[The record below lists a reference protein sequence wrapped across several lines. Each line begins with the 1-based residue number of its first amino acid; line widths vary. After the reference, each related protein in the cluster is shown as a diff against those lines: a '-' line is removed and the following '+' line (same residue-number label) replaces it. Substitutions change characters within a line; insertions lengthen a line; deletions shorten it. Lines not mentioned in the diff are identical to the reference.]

1 MSQAAVI
8 RLVKSLS
15 KSEKRRFKLYTRK
28 HEGDKDYLTLFDLI
42 DQHDMITTDL
52 LQEQFSRFHT
62 GVSVDNAAR
71 YLLKL
76 LTDCL
81 IQSRTGEDDLFQL
94 LHGIMR
100 VNILKERNLPEE
112 AYKELKKLKQ
122 TAVASSEQ
130 YIEYLLCRY
139 ELNYLTE
146 FNFPG
151 VTENKLVELQM
162 KARNAIKDIR
172 NTHEHYSLYELL
184 RYRLLHTGKAISEEE
199 KKHLN
204 DLLLSEMSIVN
215 AKTKNTLE
223 SRKLHLLFQS
233 SFFTNIGDYTSA
245 LKTFYQLNGLFEKN
259 KILWHHPP
267 LDYHSALDGIL
278 DSLRTTGRYTEM
290 SFYVQKLE
298 LLEDKS
304 YPEYFLFMVRKTV
317 MIYQLVWLMGTDQLD
332 AAIRFIEDSDPGL
345 LKAYGQVDEERQ
357 CELFFCFG
365 LVYFKGGHF
374 KKAQKYINE
383 IVLIGKTSYQ
393 SVIYRV
399 SRLLSIL
406 IHYEANNL
414 DYLDYEI
421 RSFKRA
427 FQYSGV
433 KLKVENMIFK
443 TIKACPKLNSPQKNG
458 LLWEKI
464 SPVLEAIEKDKFEM
478 QLQKHFDFSGW
489 IKHQLG
495 QHPSLKKKHAYFPA
509 LREEGSK

>member
-28 HEGDKDYLTLFDLI
+28 HEGDKEYLTLFDLI
-42 DQHDMITTDL
+42 DQHEVITKEL
-52 LQEQFSRFHT
+52 LDEKFSHFHT
-62 GVSVDNAAR
+62 GVSVDNTAR
-71 YLLKL
+71 YLLQL

-81 IQSRTGEDDLFQL
+81 IQSRVKEDDQFRL
-94 LHGIMR
+94 LHGMLR

-112 AYKELKKLKQ
+112 GYRELKKLQ
-122 TAVASSEQ
+122 QLAIVSQEQ
-130 YIEYLLCRY
+130 FIEYFFYRY
-139 ELNYLTE
+139 ELNYLAE

-151 VTENKLVELQM
+151 MTENKLVEIQM

-172 NTHEHYSLYELL
+172 NTHEHHSLYELL
-184 RYRLLHTGKAISEEE
+184 KYRLLHTGKAISEEE
-199 KKHLN
+199 KKQLN

-215 AKTKNTLE
+215 AKTKNSLE

-233 SFFTNIGDYTSA
+233 SFFTNIGDYKSA

-259 KILWHHPP
+259 KVLWHHPP

-278 DSLRTTGRYTEM
+278 DSLRTTGRYEEM

-298 LLEDKS
+298 QLDDKS
-304 YPEYFLFMVRKTV
+304 YPGYFRYMVRKSA
-317 MIYQLVWLMGTDQLD
+317 MIYQLVLLMGTQQLN
-332 AAIRFIEDSDPGL
+332 AAVTYIENSDPAL
-345 LKAYGQVDEERQ
+345 LKAYGLVDEERQ
-357 CELFFCFG
+357 CELLFCFG
-365 LVYFKGGHF
+365 LAYFRKGNF

-383 IVLIGKTSYQ
+383 IVLIGKASYQ

-414 DYLDYEI
+414 EYLDYEI

-433 KLKVENMIFK
+433 RLKVENMIFK
-443 TIKACPKLNSPQKNG
+443 TIKAYPKMNSTRKNE

-464 SPVLEAIEKDKFEM
+464 SPVLATIEKDKFEM
-478 QLQKHFDFSGW
+478 QLRKYFDFTGW
-489 IKHQLG
+489 IK
-495 QHPSLKKKHAYFPA
+495 
-509 LREEGSK
+509 SKFLPVAH

>member
-28 HEGDKDYLTLFDLI
+28 HDGDKEYLTLFDLI
-42 DQHDMITTDL
+42 DQHEMITKEL
-52 LQEQFSRFHT
+52 LDEKFNHFHT
-62 GVSVDNAAR
+62 GVSVDNTAR
-71 YLLKL
+71 YLLQL

-81 IQSRTGEDDLFQL
+81 IQSRVKEDDQFRL
-94 LHGIMR
+94 LHGMLR

-112 AYKELKKLKQ
+112 GYRELKKLQ
-122 TAVASSEQ
+122 QLAIVSQEQ
-130 YIEYLLCRY
+130 FIEYFFYRY
-139 ELNYLTE
+139 ELNYLAE

-151 VTENKLVELQM
+151 MTENKLVEIQM

-172 NTHEHYSLYELL
+172 NTHEHHSLYELL
-184 RYRLLHTGKAISEEE
+184 KYRLLHTGKAISEEE
-199 KKHLN
+199 KKQLN

-215 AKTKNTLE
+215 AKTKNSLE

-233 SFFTNIGDYTSA
+233 SFFTNIGDYKSA

-259 KILWHHPP
+259 KVLWHHPP

-278 DSLRTTGRYTEM
+278 DSLRTTGRYEEM

-298 LLEDKS
+298 QLNDKN
-304 YPEYFLFMVRKTV
+304 YPEYFRYMVRKSA
-317 MIYQLVWLMGTDQLD
+317 MIYQLVLLMGTRQLS
-332 AAIRFIEDSDPGL
+332 AAVTYIENSDPAL
-345 LKAYGQVDEERQ
+345 LKAYGLVDEERQ

-365 LVYFKGGHF
+365 LAYFRNGDF

-383 IVLIGKTSYQ
+383 IVLIGKASYQ

-406 IHYEANNL
+406 IHYEANNME
-414 DYLDYEI
+414 YLDYEI

-433 KLKVENMIFK
+433 RLKVENMIFK
-443 TIKACPKLNSPQKNG
+443 TIKACPKMNAPKKNE

-464 SPVLEAIEKDKFEM
+464 SPVLMAIEKDKFEM
-478 QLQKHFDFSGW
+478 QLRKYFDFTGW
-489 IKHQLG
+489 IK
-495 QHPSLKKKHAYFPA
+495 
-509 LREEGSK
+509 SKFLPVAR